1 MKNAIKR
8 GSICHRKKSGIIGY
22 VQKKPK
28 TRRVTEIEGREHY
41 AHRKIVKKEPKP
53 TWRLG
58 STSHIN
64 ENGLHIVQN
73 KLSMKMKLRGR
84 GEWELHHCR

>member
-1 MKNAIKR
+1 MPQ
-8 GSICHRKKSGIIGY
+8 KKSGITGY
-22 VQKKPK
+22 VQNKPK
-28 TRRVTEIEGREHY
+28 TRKVTEIEGREHY
-41 AHRKIVKKEPKP
+41 VHRKIVKKEPKP

-73 KLSMKMKLRGR
+73 KLSMKMELRGS
-84 GEWELHHCR
+84 GNFITVVDF